1 MHRFISDSFGKET
14 CSPLQRYGPV
24 KANHFLFHFVI
35 DGKGEYWNLDT
46 QKKYT
51 IDKNKGFFMTPDTI
65 GTYTAD
71 SEEPWSY
78 LWIEFDGI
86 KAAPF
91 LKEAGIN
98 TKNPVFQL
106 KNQLFLPNIVEPLET
121 MIQYS
126 HKHETFILA
135 QLYLLMDHI
144 ISFSSS
150 ATSIRQSDVTYFYIR
165 EAIQLIQNHP
175 QHNPTV
181 EELANKHTGER
192 PVVAFYTQFGL
203 TGGKES
209 TFDDMTKY
217 LKVTNAAAQLGLGPF
232 DNGTRE
238 DLIKANPD
246 IIIIPSVSY
255 TSDGT
260 TPATAEQ
267 LYSDPA
273 LQGVKAIANR
283 RVFLVDSLQVM
294 SYSQFMT
301 RAMVA
306 MAQYIYGM

>member
-1 MHRFISDSFGKET
+1 MPTQESHMFHNISCIDLYPIQFGKET

-150 ATSIRQSDVTYFYIR
+150 ATSIRPSDLTNFYIR

-181 EELANKHTGER
+181 EELANVCHLNKNYLTRLFSQELGVTPIKFIINYRLNDACQQLASTTKSIAEIAQS
-192 PVVAFYTQFGL
+192 VGYTNQFNFSTALKKEKGL
-203 TGGKES
+203 T
-209 TFDDMTKY
+209 
-217 LKVTNAAAQLGLGPF
+217 PF
-232 DNGTRE
+232 EWR
-238 DLIKANPD
+238 
-246 IIIIPSVSY
+246 S
-255 TSDGT
+255 
-260 TPATAEQ
+260 
-267 LYSDPA
+267 LY
-273 LQGVKAIANR
+273 R
-283 RVFLVDSLQVM
+283 
-294 SYSQFMT
+294 
-301 RAMVA
+301 
-306 MAQYIYGM
+306 

>member
-1 MHRFISDSFGKET
+1 MMVLLVVG
-14 CSPLQRYGPV
+14 CGPTQMGTTGTTHQVTDGAGVAVTVPNEPKRIVPIAASTEDIVLSLVDPSRVAAVGTVPNNVPDESAKVEKHV
-24 KANHFLFHFVI
+24 KATAESMLSVQPDLVLVPNWMSPDAIGEMRNMQIPVYVYKTPTTVEEAKAVI
-35 DGKGEYWNLDT
+35 HEIAGLLHASDEKMIASMD
-46 QKKYT
+46 
-51 IDKNKGFFMTPDTI
+51 
-65 GTYTAD
+65 AD
-71 SEEPWSY
+71 
-78 LWIEFDGI
+78 
-86 KAAPF
+86 
-91 LKEAGIN
+91 LK
-98 TKNPVFQL
+98 
-106 KNQLFLPNIVEPLET
+106 
-121 MIQYS
+121 
-126 HKHETFILA
+126 
-135 QLYLLMDHI
+135 
-144 ISFSSS
+144 
-150 ATSIRQSDVTYFYIR
+150 
-165 EAIQLIQNHP
+165 
-175 QHNPTV
+175 TV

-203 TGGKES
+203 TGGKGS

-246 IIIIPSVSY
+246 IIIIPSVA
-255 TSDGT
+255 SDGT

-273 LQGVKAIANR
+273 LQGVKAIVNR

-301 RAMVA
+301 RAMVS